1 MITQNPLSPLAR
13 RHTPGELSA
22 KFPGMYVLP
31 PAAQGG
37 NTLRGAF
44 FIVWKRNSAGS
55 HSLHPRLTRTRLGFH
70 PSDAPAEAGP
80 VTSRRS
86 LGHQTVPIV
95 SEDQERGRGEAAV
108 LGSGPQP
115 IPRPVS

>member
-22 KFPGMYVLP
+22 RFPGMYVLP

-55 HSLHPRLTRTRLGFH
+55 HLPPPPTYKDS
-70 PSDAPAEAGP
+70 
-80 VTSRRS
+80 SRF
-86 LGHQTVPIV
+86 P
-95 SEDQERGRGEAAV
+95 
-108 LGSGPQP
+108 PK
-115 IPRPVS
+115 